1 MPEQQL
7 IVIVLSAFGLGI
19 VAGLL
24 LLTWIKQTF
33 SWGLNQFARFRYI
46 RLHKR
51 GTRRVDRS

>member
-19 VAGLL
+19 IAGIL
-24 LLTWIKQTF
+24 LLTWVKQAF

-46 RLHKR
+46 RLH
-51 GTRRVDRS
+51 TRRTRKVNPS